1 MSRTKRRK
9 GFGYGKGKRNY
20 ADWVVCEWFPYG
32 GRTGRRWTE
41 KRLTGKEL
49 AEATNHF
56 HSDAGVGDRWP
67 VPAWFRRE
75 HERIRRTKMKVE
87 TRRILDRV
95 QAGDYDIDDDYY
107 IPVKRDIQWE
117 WW

>member
-1 MSRTKRRK
+1 
-9 GFGYGKGKRNY
+9 
-20 ADWVVCEWFPYG
+20 
-32 GRTGRRWTE
+32 
-41 KRLTGKEL
+41 
-49 AEATNHF
+49 
-56 HSDAGVGDRWP
+56 
-67 VPAWFRRE
+67 
-75 HERIRRTKMKVE
+75 MKVE